1 MPKKIGQYAHD
12 FTRKISR
19 QNTGKKNVC
28 VCVCV
33 CVPYSV
39 TTGFAA
45 EMQGWINIQIQS
57 DNPSYTQATEE
68 KSYDRIS

>member
-1 MPKKIGQYAHD
+1 MLTILHVKFLDKYWQKK
-12 FTRKISR
+12 
-19 QNTGKKNVC
+19 C

-68 KSYDRIS
+68 KSYDLIS

>member
-12 FTRKISR
+12 FTHKISR
-19 QNTGKKNVC
+19 QNTGKKN
-28 VCVCV
+28 VCV

-68 KSYDRIS
+68 KPYDRIS

>member
-1 MPKKIGQYAHD
+1 MLTILHVKFLDKILAKKMC
-12 FTRKISR
+12 
-19 QNTGKKNVC
+19 VC

-68 KSYDRIS
+68 KSYDLIS

>member
-1 MPKKIGQYAHD
+1 MLTILHVKFLDKILAKKM
-12 FTRKISR
+12 
-19 QNTGKKNVC
+19 
-28 VCVCV
+28 CV